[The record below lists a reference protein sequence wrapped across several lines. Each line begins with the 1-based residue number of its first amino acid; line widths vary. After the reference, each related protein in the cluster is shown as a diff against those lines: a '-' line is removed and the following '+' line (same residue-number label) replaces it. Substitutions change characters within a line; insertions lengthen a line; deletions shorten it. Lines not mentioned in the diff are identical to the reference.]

1 MRRATEAAPLP
12 LDTHEAQATR
22 VAAHCT
28 CHEGQYFSGAEL
40 ADACDLGCATKVLSA
55 MATAMDYGIAKAW
68 RTVTCAHGTR
78 TRRVRVYRITHG
90 PRAAQIPL
98 FTTA

>member
-1 MRRATEAAPLP
+1 
-12 LDTHEAQATR
+12 
-22 VAAHCT
+22 
-28 CHEGQYFSGAEL
+28 
-40 ADACDLGCATKVLSA
+40 